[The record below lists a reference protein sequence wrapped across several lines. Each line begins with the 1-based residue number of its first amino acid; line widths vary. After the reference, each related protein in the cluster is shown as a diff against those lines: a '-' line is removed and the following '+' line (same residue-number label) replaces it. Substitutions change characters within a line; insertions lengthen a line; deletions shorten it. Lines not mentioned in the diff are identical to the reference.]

1 MWLSAAVEIKCKWL
15 VDDDGQVSGII
26 NQPLIINNLHNPG
39 IVQSI
44 PIQSLPYRVR
54 QTLVIRRCFFG
65 SHQIDCV
72 NIPDV
77 YENVFMTMAAES
89 VRPAISA
96 AIDVSLLA
104 RSSETAKFA
113 HTEISTHAKK
123 RNSYSVA
130 NEPIPTRSS

>member
-1 MWLSAAVEIKCKWL
+1 M
-15 VDDDGQVSGII
+15 
-26 NQPLIINNLHNPG
+26 
-39 IVQSI
+39 
-44 PIQSLPYRVR
+44 
-54 QTLVIRRCFFG
+54 FFG

-77 YENVFMTMAAES
+77 YQNVFMTMALES
-89 VRPAISA
+89 VKPAISA

>member
-1 MWLSAAVEIKCKWL
+1 M
-15 VDDDGQVSGII
+15 
-26 NQPLIINNLHNPG
+26 
-39 IVQSI
+39 
-44 PIQSLPYRVR
+44 
-54 QTLVIRRCFFG
+54 FFG

-72 NIPDV
+72 NIPDG
-77 YENVFMTMAAES
+77 YENVFMTMAVES

-113 HTEISTHAKK
+113 HTEILTPAHK
-123 RNSYSVA
+123 RNGYSVA